1 MANKEETYE
10 PFGSNVSEEEL
21 TEEYGGL
28 GKSVFICKKEDFERK
43 PGQPYINE
51 EGNLVT
57 FVGQGENKMEWE
69 HREELM
75 PDIWH
80 EVSLVDDSYIFP
92 SVNPFTEG
100 NQKSKKSP
108 RSFTQSFTIV
118 DDKMAHYNAQMLAVT
133 VLPVFSKSMLPVT
146 LPHTPFQL
154 RDGYTKLY
162 RNPHNFF
169 YSEIGNI
176 YSSSFFRKKSEE
188 EEEQLF
194 ENLETALNC
203 GNLQSIRFRSKLFH
217 SWLKSK

>member
-28 GKSVFICKKEDFERK
+28 GKSVFICKKEDFKRQ

-57 FVGQGENKMEWE
+57 FVGQGENKIEWE

-100 NQKSKKSP
+100 KQKSKKSP

-133 VLPVFSKSMLPVT
+133 VLPVFSKSMMPVT

-154 RDGYTKLY
+154 RDRYTKLY

-169 YSEIGNI
+169 YSAMEYI
-176 YSSSFFRKKSEE
+176 YSPFFRKKSEE
-188 EEEQLF
+188 DQLF
-194 ENLETALNC
+194 EKLEAVQQFRNYELS
-203 GNLQSIRFRSKLFH
+203 QSRLFYRW
-217 SWLKSK
+217 SKSK

>member
-1 MANKEETYE
+1 MEKKEETNE
-10 PFGSNVSEEEL
+10 PFGSNVSAEEL

-28 GKSVFICKKEDFERK
+28 GKSVFICKKKDFERQ

-57 FVGQGENKMEWE
+57 FVGQGENEMEWE

-100 NQKSKKSP
+100 KQKSKKSP
-108 RSFTQSFTIV
+108 RSFIV
-118 DDKMAHYNAQMLAVT
+118 PLTLVDEEESHYEAQMLAVT

-154 RDGYTKLY
+154 RDGYTTLY

-169 YSEIGNI
+169 YSAMENI
-176 YSSSFFRKKSEE
+176 YSPFFRKKSEE

-194 ENLETALNC
+194 EKLEAVQQFLNYDVS
-203 GNLQSIRFRSKLFH
+203 QSPLFH
-217 SWLKSK
+217 RWLKSK

>member
-21 TEEYGGL
+21 AEEYGGL
-28 GKSVFICKKEDFERK
+28 GKSVFICKKEDFERQ

-57 FVGQGENKMEWE
+57 FVGQGENKIECE

-146 LPHTPFQL
+146 LPHTPFPL

-169 YSEIGNI
+169 YSAMRHI

-194 ENLETALNC
+194 KKLEAVQQFFNYDLS
-203 GNLQSIRFRSKLFH
+203 QSPLFH
-217 SWLKSK
+217 RWLKSK